1 MEISEN
7 GGLQVPDTNSAQIII
22 TTSPHTVSGGSFVQ
36 HGVQELCCVLVNKM
50 RKGPVVELICS
61 EMVSHIRC
69 KHVNYESKREEE
81 HYERQ

>member
-7 GGLQVPDTNSAQIII
+7 GDLQVPDTNSVQIII
-22 TTSPHTVSGGSFVQ
+22 TSSSHTVSGGSFMQ

-50 RKGPVVELICS
+50 MKGPVVELICS
-61 EMVSHIRC
+61 EMLSHIRC
-69 KHVNYESKREEE
+69 KHVNYESK